1 MNKLANL
8 VLPVAI
14 TTTVSDDGQ
23 HNRSM
28 VVPRS
33 ILLSPPPADCVPT
46 RDEKMRTISSTAAAP
61 EVLDQPK
68 ECMRQQQQQHQVNS
82 SNESTEQRKQKKT
95 LVLTSDDFE
104 LGDLLGSGSFASVFQ
119 MKPLH
124 PDLLDHHHQ
133 PTEEDTDGCDES
145 LASHTTTTS
154 QQLSSSL
161 RSVSER
167 SLPIPAARRFALKTL
182 SERTLSNPTSTE
194 LALQGLKFEA
204 ELLSTLPRHPHIV
217 SLVGVSAEDFAP
229 QDPTQ
234 GFLVLERLTETLD
247 ERLRRWR
254 NRQSRQQQRSWK
266 KATSSLFQKINVF
279 SRNNNNDIDDPE
291 QRIRTTHVGLGI
303 ARGMAFLHAHG
314 VLYRDL
320 KPENAG
326 FDAAGNVRLFDF
338 GLARQTTTSRTHRV
352 GDSSSSG
359 NEEEP
364 RLTIGVGSLRYMS
377 PEVYCGIQYGYPTDV
392 YSFAI
397 LLWEI
402 ISLGKPFE
410 QAAAR
415 GHKNTVDHFVDM
427 AFTTRQ
433 RPPLKAVRAAAVRE
447 LLGAAWDPDPDR
459 RPTFCTVVAALE
471 AVEEHRRSHHHKE
484 RSSCPAR
491 ATTVPS
497 ASLFVVDGGFSSLE
511 LAASLYAML
520 PAIKTTASPK
530 TTLLQGNIY
539 KQYNN
544 TIIIEPPQEASVF
557 NPLLYIYL
565 KPSSILHSF
574 RPDE

>member
-1 MNKLANL
+1 MS
-8 VLPVAI
+8 
-14 TTTVSDDGQ
+14 TT
-23 HNRSM
+23 
-28 VVPRS
+28 
-33 ILLSPPPADCVPT
+33 
-46 RDEKMRTISSTAAAP
+46 SSTAALP
-61 EVLDQPK
+61 EVLLD
-68 ECMRQQQQQHQVNS
+68 QQQEVNCN
-82 SNESTEQRKQKKT
+82 NETTEQRKKKT

-124 PDLLDHHHQ
+124 PDLLDHHQH
-133 PTEEDTDGCDES
+133 PTEEDTDKCDES
-145 LASHTTTTS
+145 LASDTTTTS

-161 RSVSER
+161 RSESER
-167 SLPIPAARRFALKTL
+167 SFPIPAARRYALKTL
-182 SERTLSNPTSTE
+182 SERTRSNPTSTE
-194 LALQGLKFEA
+194 LAVQGLKLEA
-204 ELLSTLPRHPHIV
+204 ELLSTLPRHPHII

-229 QDPTQ
+229 QDPTK

-254 NRQSRQQQRSWK
+254 NRQSRQQPRSWK
-266 KATSSLFQKINVF
+266 KATSSLLQKINVF
-279 SRNNNNDIDDPE
+279 SRNNKNDNIDDPE

-338 GLARQTTTSRTHRV
+338 GLARQTTTRTHRV
-352 GDSSSSG
+352 GDGDSG
-359 NEEEP
+359 SNDEEP

-377 PEVYCGIQYGYPTDV
+377 PEVYCGIPYSFPTDV

-410 QAAAR
+410 QAAR
-415 GHKNTVDHFVDM
+415 GHNNTVDHFVDF

-433 RPPLKAVRAAAVRE
+433 RPPLKAVRSVAVRE

-459 RPTFCTVVAALE
+459 RPTFAAVVAALE
-471 AVEEHRRSHHHKE
+471 AVEEHRRSHYHKE
-484 RSSCPAR
+484 RTSSPR
-491 ATTVPS
+491 GQQEYRRQV
-497 ASLFVVDGGFSSLE
+497 SSL
-511 LAASLYAML
+511 S
-520 PAIKTTASPK
+520 TDDS
-530 TTLLQGNIY
+530 
-539 KQYNN
+539 
-544 TIIIEPPQEASVF
+544 
-557 NPLLYIYL
+557 
-565 KPSSILHSF
+565 H
-574 RPDE
+574 R